1 MRGPRCRRARRAAVV
16 LLLALGLARCAPTPR
31 PVPPAAVTIAAGQA
45 AELARQWAAEWEA
58 FTGMRA
64 AIDLTV
70 KNQRRS
76 DRTGAVLLVAP
87 TAIRVEVATPFGFP
101 ALVATVGPDDVTIFR
116 VLERRAHVGR
126 PSPGA
131 VERWLGVPLPARHA
145 DPAPDRQRAAAARP
159 GRDRRRDHA
168 ELPSRLDRGRCPAPR
183 LGRGE
188 RAARPSRARRG
199 RGGPHHGRVRVER
212 GRPARGAPARGARAG
227 SRASGPVPL
236 RRVRRRARPRRSVSP
251 SRRTCRSSRSI
262 DRNSA
267 RC

>member
-1 MRGPRCRRARRAAVV
+1 VRGPRCRRARRAAVV

-131 VERWLGVPLPARHA
+131 VERWLGIPLPPVTLIRLLIGNVPPPRDPGAIVVETTPSSHLAWTEDGVRH
-145 DPAPDRQRAAAARP
+145 RVWVAA
-159 GRDRRRDHA
+159 
-168 ELPSRLDRGRCPAPR
+168 S
-183 LGRGE
+183 
-188 RAARPSRARRG
+188 
-199 RGGPHHGRVRVER
+199 
-212 GRPARGAPARGARAG
+212 GRPARLVLDAGGGDHITAEFEWSVGGPLAGLRLEAPERAAELLVRYL
-227 SRASGPVPL
+227 SAEYVPSPPEVFRLTLPADVPVEPL
-236 RRVRRRARPRRSVSP
+236 
-251 SRRTCRSSRSI
+251 
-262 DRNSA
+262 D
-267 RC
+267 